1 MFSQFFV
8 SALFAAFFPV
18 QTFLCCSWECVL
30 SFFSPFVYPVACLLA
45 VLVFSVSLAAAM
57 SDSTAATS
65 RSKVHLKLND
75 LRVSQN

>member
-30 SFFSPFVYPVACLLA
+30 SFFPLCLP
-45 VLVFSVSLAAAM
+45 
-57 SDSTAATS
+57 S
-65 RSKVHLKLND
+65 RMFTCSI
-75 LRVSQN
+75 SI